1 MNFEYLRLDFQIKLI
16 LVLIYV
22 INEDMKT
29 KQDKKEA
36 NKNSIE

>member
-36 NKNSIE
+36 NKNSI